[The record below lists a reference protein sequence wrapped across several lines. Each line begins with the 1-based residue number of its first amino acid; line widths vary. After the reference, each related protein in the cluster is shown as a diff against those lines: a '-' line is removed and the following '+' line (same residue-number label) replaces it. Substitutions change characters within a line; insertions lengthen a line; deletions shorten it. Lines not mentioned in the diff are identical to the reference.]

1 MNWTTTKPTEPG
13 AYIYREG
20 TQSVSV
26 KVDYYQDLQCGIPR
40 HLVATPTPPKWGSN
54 PMPAWAVELIDGE
67 WKRDIDEIKQKA
79 ADSDDATRKIAA
91 IKTIL
96 LQEP

>member
-40 HLVATPTPPKWGSN
+40 HLVATPTPPKWGNN
-54 PMPAWAVELIDGE
+54 PKPAWSVASLDGE
-67 WKRDIDEIKQKA
+67 WKRDIEGPA
-79 ADSDDATRKIAA
+79 G
-91 IKTIL
+91 
-96 LQEP
+96 